1 MDLHDSHHL
10 SSCFTSTA
18 SLVLEREREERE
30 RERERESSHHLST
43 CFTSTCHAWLTKTLV
58 WVGASLARAIDMP
71 DMIAYTL
78 LEYEEKAVELGVDAG
93 KRSEMRARLAAKRL
107 TAPLFDT
114 ARWVRAFEHSL
125 DTIWDRYQQN
135 LAPCDVFP
143 HDVGNMHQVRVH
155 DPQSNKKW
163 KEEKGDA
170 LCTEMQVKPCIT
182 RLFNS

>member
-1 MDLHDSHHL
+1 MVCLTHDSHHL
-10 SSCFTSTA
+10 SSCFTST
-18 SLVLEREREERE
+18 
-30 RERERESSHHLST
+30 
-43 CFTSTCHAWLTKTLV
+43 CHTWLTKTLV

-93 KRSEMRARLAAKRL
+93 KRSEMRARLAANRL

-125 DTIWDRYQQN
+125 DTIWDRHQQN

-170 LCTEMQVKPCIT
+170 VCTEMQVQAMQAMHYSALLGYSLAET
-182 RLFNS
+182 V